1 MPPPHTGVALYEKA
15 YKLLNEWGIET
26 KLFSLTLDNASNN
39 DRFGEILKVQLKLKN
54 ALLRNGDFLH
64 FRCCALILNLIVQDE
79 LKEFDESIIKVR
91 ESIKYVRGSGARK
104 LKFME
109 CVAQVSLEGRK
120 GLQGDVPTR
129 WNSTYLMLEGAL
141 YYRLAIVHL
150 QLSDCNY
157 NHSGFLGL
165 FYQVTCMFSGTTY
178 PTVNLYFPQ
187 VFLIA
192 HKLKDAMKND
202 DSFMRRMATQM
213 NAKFDKYW
221 LDFSLILAVAVILD
235 PRYKL
240 QFVDW
245 AYKNIYGVDSYEFKR
260 VKDILQSLFE
270 SYSENMSNIDPIATT
285 TLLTPYG
292 YHGSLSVQCKDVL
305 FETHF
310 RSSFSPSG
318 FCVSY
323 PIDADFSIYCALAT
337 MAEEEVTTAAAAAE
351 AAEEEATIPIPSD
364 DKIKVEDL
372 ETDEEQK
379 PAISIPPPD
388 ETLAEQEEPNAISNG
403 VESCIEKE
411 EEKSGQLSDSP
422 EAKRPR
428 LEEETNGSAGDS
440 SQQEETQKGEIPQT
454 GDSQHSPAQNVLP
467 TSEITEQG
475 NLTTKII
482 QQPASEVPQQGDL
495 PTDNIQEPV
504 IQQGSLPSSEQPKL
518 DLQTSRKI
526 EIPNNKVAVLIGK
539 AGDTIKFLQ
548 YNSGTR
554 IQITRDADVDPNSS
568 TRPVEL
574 IGKLENINK
583 AEQMIKD
590 VIAEADARG
599 SPALVARGFGT
610 AQTGAEQIQMKVP
623 YEKVGWIIGK
633 GGETIK
639 NLQAKSGARIQ
650 VILQNIP
657 EGDASNERTVRITG
671 NKQQI
676 ETAREMIKE
685 VVSQAVV
692 NHLQAN
698 ENVSGIGLWG
708 RSMVVLTRKL
718 KEWPCML
725 ELISVVGLPSL
736 GILAGGRRRWCSGR
750 RALIDEDLS
759 PKIWRNQDKR
769 VSMQELCSS
778 TGKAAIDD
786 HSLLSFT
793 EGECQA
799 LTLAIAGCLKLNSTR
814 PSRLSGGFSQPAYR
828 PRGPAGLPQRGPRV
842 PPPSQP
848 TSYGPQGGMY
858 PSQTQQY
865 PPQPYGGY
873 PQQAPRSSFN
883 PGWDQKPLAPT
894 QIPSQSGAYDH
905 YIQGRQLTD
914 GPAQVAQSPMASA
927 AAPNSAPAPGPFPTQ
942 TNYNYGQ
949 PQGYGQPTPYPQSV
963 PPQQS
968 YENQA
973 PNQHAYGGHGGSQHG
988 AYPQQ
993 VNPEPGYMQ
1002 QPYSKPA
1009 YGMPSQGPPQQSY
1022 GPPPRANQPGDVP
1035 YQGSV
1040 PSAQT
1045 YGPQQSY
1052 PYAPSGPSQQS
1063 YPYGPTA
1070 TTSDGYTQS
1079 TFVTAPTAGYAPQSG
1094 PVVPGYTQ
1102 QGGQVAPGYA
1112 QQGGQVAPGY
1122 AQQGLPAPGYTQQSA
1137 QPAPVYAQQGGQ
1149 SGGYG
1154 QYPSS
1159 QPGYGDQAAS
1169 NNAYYGYYQGSTDAG
1184 YNSMPSQAYGA
1195 SVSGQVGYVQPTP
1208 NQSSY
1213 EQPAPQSGYG
1223 GNAGMAPV
1231 GYAKSASPQPQP
1243 QPQPQPG
1250 YGQY

>member
-1 MPPPHTGVALYEKA
+1 
-15 YKLLNEWGIET
+15 
-26 KLFSLTLDNASNN
+26 
-39 DRFGEILKVQLKLKN
+39 
-54 ALLRNGDFLH
+54 
-64 FRCCALILNLIVQDE
+64 
-79 LKEFDESIIKVR
+79 
-91 ESIKYVRGSGARK
+91 
-104 LKFME
+104 
-109 CVAQVSLEGRK
+109 
-120 GLQGDVPTR
+120 
-129 WNSTYLMLEGAL
+129 
-141 YYRLAIVHL
+141 
-150 QLSDCNY
+150 
-157 NHSGFLGL
+157 
-165 FYQVTCMFSGTTY
+165 
-178 PTVNLYFPQ
+178 
-187 VFLIA
+187 
-192 HKLKDAMKND
+192 
-202 DSFMRRMATQM
+202 
-213 NAKFDKYW
+213 
-221 LDFSLILAVAVILD
+221 
-235 PRYKL
+235 
-240 QFVDW
+240 
-245 AYKNIYGVDSYEFKR
+245 
-260 VKDILQSLFE
+260 
-270 SYSENMSNIDPIATT
+270 
-285 TLLTPYG
+285 
-292 YHGSLSVQCKDVL
+292 
-305 FETHF
+305 
-310 RSSFSPSG
+310 
-318 FCVSY
+318 
-323 PIDADFSIYCALAT
+323 

-574 IGKLENINK
+574 IGKLENISK
-583 AEQMIKD
+583 AEQLIKD

-685 VVSQAVV
+685 VVSQ
-692 NHLQAN
+692 
-698 ENVSGIGLWG
+698 
-708 RSMVVLTRKL
+708 
-718 KEWPCML
+718 
-725 ELISVVGLPSL
+725 
-736 GILAGGRRRWCSGR
+736 
-750 RALIDEDLS
+750 
-759 PKIWRNQDKR
+759 
-769 VSMQELCSS
+769 
-778 TGKAAIDD
+778 
-786 HSLLSFT
+786 
-793 EGECQA
+793 
-799 LTLAIAGCLKLNSTR
+799 NSTR

-905 YIQGRQLTD
+905 YVQGRQLTD

-1243 QPQPQPG
+1243 QPG